1 MAVSQNKFIS
11 PQSIQTAGC
20 AVTTA
25 NTTFSTSP
33 TNTVKLV
40 TAGADGGRLTK
51 LIAIPLE
58 TVTAN
63 FLQVY
68 RSNDAGT
75 TKYLTAASTGGSD
88 TVSGTDGPTVID
100 FGFSDSAPMML
111 NANEEIYVATGISK
125 GYHFI
130 AEWANY

>member
-1 MAVSQNKFIS
+1 MAVTPNSIVS
-11 PQSIQTAGC
+11 PQTPKSAAC

-33 TNTVKLV
+33 TNTVLLL
-40 TAGADGGRLTK
+40 TAGSNGARVTK
-51 LIAIPLE
+51 LQAIPLE

-68 RSNDAGT
+68 RSTDSGT
-75 TKYLTAASTGGSD
+75 TKHLKAAATGGSD

-100 FGFSDSAPMML
+100 FGLSDEAPMIL
-111 NANEEIYVATGISK
+111 QAGEQLYVATGISK
-125 GYHFI
+125 GYHFT
-130 AEWANY
+130 AEYADY